1 MYHFG
6 VSQLQSGYCVFK
18 SSYMKVVI
26 KRVFGAFMKIY
37 VTLFMVKEIVFISIG
52 SNDNAIAPDVE
63 AVKS

>member
-1 MYHFG
+1 
-6 VSQLQSGYCVFK
+6 
-18 SSYMKVVI
+18 
-26 KRVFGAFMKIY
+26 MKIY